1 MKNQQN
7 NYYIS
12 RKQKLLRSFDE
23 TTSLVRGSVILR
35 YGEELADT
43 LIKETRKEFEALIPK
58 IPYTEISPTL
68 RIFLVISA
76 QELAVYKVMKKHD
89 KGADEA
95 WEVCHEA
102 LRLRMKKFSNFK
114 RWMAKRLLFSRFIK
128 WLAKKRIREITERTK
143 KKRDFAFKYIEG
155 DGKKFDWGVDYTEC
169 LIYSFMKDQ
178 GSEEFAP
185 YVCMSDIALSDA
197 MEWGLIRTET
207 LVDGSKRCDFRFKKG
222 SETLISSH
230 IPEVQTTIDK
240 IREKER
246 DTKFL

>member
-12 RKQKLLRSFDE
+12 KKQKLLRSFDE
-23 TTSLVRGSVILR
+23 TTILVRGSVILR

-43 LIKETRKEFEALIPK
+43 LIKETRKEFEALIPQ

-68 RIFLVISA
+68 RSFLVITA

-89 KGADEA
+89 KSTDEA

-102 LRLRMKKFSNFK
+102 LRLRMRKFSKCK
-114 RWMAKRLLFSRFIK
+114 RWMARRLLFSKFIK
-128 WLAKKRIREITERTK
+128 WLAKKRIRKITEGTK
-143 KKRDFAFKYIEG
+143 KKRDFAFKYVEG

-169 LIYSFMKDQ
+169 LIFNFMKDQ
-178 GSEEFAP
+178 RAKEFAP

-197 MEWGLIRTET
+197 MEWGLMRTET
-207 LVDGSKRCDFRFKKG
+207 LADGSERCDFRFKKG
-222 SETLISSH
+222 SETLISSRT
-230 IPEVQTTIDK
+230 PAVQTTIEK
-240 IREKER
+240 IKKKER
-246 DTKFL
+246 DTKF